1 MLGCR
6 GWKGGGQKGWGAQN
20 FALFFPLPPQNSI
33 FSSLSG
39 GSSRGFLVVFEAPG
53 HSNVHVWALGLS
65 CETPAEEK
73 KERNFGRSWGGL
85 GKGGPG
91 KAGLGKGGPGGT
103 QHDQTKTLK
112 PTPTPHSTNT
122 HQRTQTH
129 THTHTNTH
137 KQTQTHTNTQHKHTH
152 TAQVELGLAKVGLA
166 RRAKPGAAAAARPRP
181 LTSLKVRIE
190 GGGVSCALSVD

>member
-1 MLGCR
+1 MTF
-6 GWKGGGQKGWGAQN
+6 QN
-20 FALFFPLPPQNSI
+20 VNNNCPELV
-33 FSSLSG
+33 
-39 GSSRGFLVVFEAPG
+39 FLAREPKRAHLRVLVFE
-53 HSNVHVWALGLS
+53 
-65 CETPAEEK
+65 TPPKITEKTPREGRKERILRREREK
-73 KERNFGRSWGGL
+73 KERNFGRSWGGP
-85 GKGGPG
+85 GKGSLG

-122 HQRTQTH
+122 H
-129 THTHTNTH
+129 TNTH
-137 KQTQTHTNTQHKHTH
+137 KH